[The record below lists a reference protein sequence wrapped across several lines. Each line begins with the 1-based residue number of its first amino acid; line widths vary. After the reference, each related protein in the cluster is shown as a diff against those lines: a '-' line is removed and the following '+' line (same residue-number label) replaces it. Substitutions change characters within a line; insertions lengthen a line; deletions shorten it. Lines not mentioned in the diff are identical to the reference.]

1 MRFLIATL
9 LLALTVLIA
18 QTQTGTTYRLYTAKG
33 GETVSE
39 VAKRFNVSIQE
50 ILRANPNMVADQP
63 LQQGEVVLVPVKESS
78 PKASMARDPKTRTP
92 VRKREPTGH
101 ESVSYARAYWV
112 YTVQP
117 GDTLAS
123 IAQRFGVSTHAL
135 AYANNLSPNTHLIVG
150 QVLIVPILE
159 QKFEARTSQKSNT
172 PSSTQSEPKSQKV
185 STRQT
190 PVLPAPRIF
199 GYVGTVIASIASIH
213 SSPRESAPV
222 WSRVVQG
229 TQVIITSE
237 RPGWYGVLM
246 INGST
251 GWVKQN
257 ALRKG
262 SRPIFWDDI
271 MRAFGGQTGYDNNAI
286 VAEALRYLGVPYK
299 YGGTSPVKGLDC
311 SAFVQR
317 VFAARGIKLPRTSAE
332 QAKVGMPVPV
342 SQLQPGDRLYFAVKG
357 NRIDHCGI
365 YIGNGLFVH
374 ASGRHNAVVIS
385 SLYEPLYARSL
396 VAIRR

>member
-1 MRFLIATL
+1 
-9 LLALTVLIA
+9 
-18 QTQTGTTYRLYTAKG
+18 
-33 GETVSE
+33 
-39 VAKRFNVSIQE
+39 
-50 ILRANPNMVADQP
+50 PNMVTDQP
-63 LQQGEVVLVPVKESS
+63 LRQGEVVLVPVKESS
-78 PKASMARDPKTRTP
+78 LKASAAREPKANTS
-92 VRKREPTGH
+92 VRKQEPTAH

-112 YTVQP
+112 YTVQS
-117 GDTLAS
+117 GDTLTS
-123 IAQRFGVSTHAL
+123 IAQRFGISTYAL
-135 AYANNLSPNTHLIVG
+135 AYANNLSPNASLMAG
-150 QVLIVPILE
+150 QVLIVPVLE
-159 QKFEARTSQKSNT
+159 QKIETKVSQKSST
-172 PSSTQSEPKSQKV
+172 TSSTQSAPKAQKV

-199 GYVGTVIASIASIH
+199 GYVGTVIASIANIH
-213 SSPRESAPV
+213 SAPRESSSV
-222 WSRVVQG
+222 WSRVVRG

-246 INGST
+246 VNGST

-271 MRAFGGQTGYDNNAI
+271 MKAFGGQTRYDNNAI
-286 VAEALRYLGVPYK
+286 VAEALCYLGVPYK

-317 VFAARGIKLPRTSAE
+317 VFAARGIKLPRTSAK
-332 QAKVGMPVPV
+332 QAEVGIPVPV

-365 YIGNGLFVH
+365 YIGNGLFIH

-396 VAIRR
+396 VTIRR

>member
-1 MRFLIATL
+1 MRFLLATL
-9 LLALTVLIA
+9 FLALTVLVA
-18 QTQTGTTYRLYTAKG
+18 QTQTGVTYRLYTAKE
-33 GETVSE
+33 GEAVSE

-78 PKASMARDPKTRTP
+78 PKASTA
-92 VRKREPTGH
+92 REPKANTSVRRREPIAH

-112 YTVQP
+112 YTVQQ
-117 GDTLAS
+117 GDTLNS
-123 IAQRFGVSTHAL
+123 IAQRFGISTHAL
-135 AYANNLSPNTHLIVG
+135 AYANNLSPNASLVVG
-150 QVLIVPILE
+150 QVLVVPVLE
-159 QKFEARTSQKSNT
+159 QKIETKVSQKSST
-172 PSSTQSEPKSQKV
+172 TSSNQGAPKTQKV

-190 PVLPAPRIF
+190 PVLPAPRVF
-199 GYVGTVIASIASIH
+199 GYVGTVIASIVNIH
-213 SSPRESAPV
+213 SAPRESSSV
-222 WSRVVQG
+222 WSRVVRG

-271 MRAFGGQTGYDNNAI
+271 MKAFGGQTGYDKNAI

-332 QAKVGMPVPV
+332 QAEVGIPVPV